1 MLNRSV
7 ANLHPQA
14 RQPLKFYN
22 AHQSTF
28 SFPDFSKCLEIFVP
42 FYFNFNFENELILQM
57 RATFNIHQGS
67 PMTVWF
73 AINNKV
79 VKCCV
84 RVDIYFRYCVF
95 ICCEMRG
102 WYRDNSRMLILSVS
116 CKCVAV
122 QTVCLLLR
130 CCYLCKVQFSY
141 LLDTRYLC
149 VDTRNIIKWI
159 YQKCVDARCGG

>member
-1 MLNRSV
+1 
-7 ANLHPQA
+7 
-14 RQPLKFYN
+14 
-22 AHQSTF
+22 
-28 SFPDFSKCLEIFVP
+28 
-42 FYFNFNFENELILQM
+42 
-57 RATFNIHQGS
+57 
-67 PMTVWF
+67 
-73 AINNKV
+73 
-79 VKCCV
+79 
-84 RVDIYFRYCVF
+84 
-95 ICCEMRG
+95 MRG

-159 YQKCVDARCGG
+159 YQKYVDARCGQSISRAGQTGRPADHPPEPSSYFCQPPAISASFQSARGRVPARALSLLKVPSPFPFKNLLRHYATWAFKNGKVCFAAREWIDFWVHPVAARGRSR